1 MPAAVRGSACG
12 RHQPWRSTQP
22 GGRCLFHVPLGG
34 TCRLGPVGWLSVPEG
49 SPVSGGCWLSLV
61 VHIRVFRPLGLIRCS
76 QVYMLVRL
84 DVTTHECLGLAEQ
97 D

>member
-12 RHQPWRSTQP
+12 RHQPWRSTHP

-34 TCRLGPVGWLSVPEG
+34 TCRLALSAGRVTDPLCL
-49 SPVSGGCWLSLV
+49 GGAGCLLQSIYI
-61 VHIRVFRPLGLIRCS
+61 HVFTPLGLIECS
-76 QVYMLVRL
+76 QVYVRVRL
-84 DVTTHECLGLAEQ
+84 HVTTHECLGLAEQ

>member
-34 TCRLGPVGWLSVPEG
+34 TCRLAPVPEG
-49 SPVSGGCWLSLV
+49 SPVSGRCWLSLA
-61 VHIRVFRPLGLIRCS
+61 VHIRVFTPLGLIQCS
-76 QVYMLVRL
+76 QVYVLVRL
-84 DVTTHECLGLAEQ
+84 DVTTRERLGLAEQ

>member
-49 SPVSGGCWLSLV
+49 SPVSGGCLAVSCSPYTCV
-61 VHIRVFRPLGLIRCS
+61 QAIRFDPVQPSIYACASGCDDTRVPGA
-76 QVYMLVRL
+76 
-84 DVTTHECLGLAEQ
+84 G
-97 D
+97 